1 MVNSW
6 RSEAGL
12 FPYSQPRDILQTP
25 PVNGEAAGAVDT
37 SVAFP
42 AGWNNT
48 KPWFMGQGARSGA
61 SSQPEQLPGGQSAL
75 VKPTMP
81 PPPFP
86 SQPWQGSRLGPLP
99 PVGPLAQ
106 RPVMADLVCCLMQ
119 QEQHCISSVLET

>member
-1 MVNSW
+1 M
-6 RSEAGL
+6 
-12 FPYSQPRDILQTP
+12 QTP

-48 KPWFMGQGARSGA
+48 KPWFMGHGARSGA

-75 VKPTMP
+75 VKPAMP

-106 RPVMADLVCCLMQ
+106 CPMVADRVRCLMQ
-119 QEQHCISSVLET
+119 QEQPCISAAPET